1 MEQKS
6 ATGQKTRKTPQQG
19 TAGSPETGPGEAIQT
34 SDLNQGDG
42 GNGVI
47 DQAKQTVSQVA
58 SRAGNTVSS
67 RLDAQKERAV
77 EGLDGLVQAVRQT
90 VDQLRQQDQ
99 NAAIPQ
105 YLNSAVTQVERMSG
119 YLRSTDIRQM
129 VREVEQYA
137 RRQPAIFLGGA
148 FALGLLGARFLKSSN
163 PQTATTQPLGS
174 TASSSSLPSN
184 PGGRQTGWQEGGS
197 RGMSLTTPSD
207 TTTRGVGEGS

>member
-19 TAGSPETGPGEAIQT
+19 TADTPQPGPGGAVHT
-34 SDLNQGDG
+34 SSVNQGDG

-47 DQAKQTVSQVA
+47 DQAKHTVSQVA

-67 RLDAQKERAV
+67 RLEAQKERAV

-105 YLNSAVTQVERMSG
+105 YLNSAVTRVERVSG
-119 YLRSTDIRQM
+119 
-129 VREVEQYA
+129 
-137 RRQPAIFLGGA
+137 
-148 FALGLLGARFLKSSN
+148 
-163 PQTATTQPLGS
+163 
-174 TASSSSLPSN
+174 
-184 PGGRQTGWQEGGS
+184 
-197 RGMSLTTPSD
+197 
-207 TTTRGVGEGS
+207 